1 MKNILK
7 NKMAKAGLVLT
18 SVAMSASAFAADY
31 TTEIT
36 AAQTDGQTNVAAVIG
51 AVILIA
57 ITGFGVGSMLG
68 WFKR

>member
-18 SVAMSASAFAADY
+18 SVTASSVAFAQDY
-31 TTEIT
+31 TTQIT
-36 AAQTDGQTNVAAVIG
+36 AASTEGNTNVLAVIG
-51 AVILIA
+51 AVIGIA
-57 ITGFGVGSMLG
+57 ILGFGVGSMLG